1 MPLATGLSSR
11 QSAENSPRQLRA
23 VPMSQLRCPCAPPAT
38 LRLPRLVDEAAA
50 PAGSAPERTSAPEP
64 DAPPRGKATISP
76 ASRHAHLL
84 QDVIRCL
91 LFHLDASVNRKATR
105 VPASMAP
112 SSRPLLTSSP
122 VFLQWPVPA
131 INVHGARLYIRH
143 ESSIRG
149 LADSSC
155 VDSSAMLLAMSDD
168 YSHHPHP
175 ISRARRH
182 GARGWYCNPECG
194 VNSGTASAAAGHC
207 SIVYLRAVSQYLPPT
222 SAPLTRATALANRFN
237 PTSY

>member
-1 MPLATGLSSR
+1 MPFATALSSR
-11 QSAENSPRQLRA
+11 QSAEKSPRQLRA
-23 VPMSQLRCPCAPPAT
+23 VPMSQLRSPGAPPVT

-84 QDVIRCL
+84 QDVVRCL
-91 LFHLDASVNRKATR
+91 LFHLDASVGHNRKATR

-112 SSRPLLTSSP
+112 SLRPLLTSSP

-131 INVHGARLYIRH
+131 INVHGPACTYVTSQASGVLRIHRV
-143 ESSIRG
+143 SIAPQCSLPCQTIIPTTLVQFPG
-149 LADSSC
+149 P
-155 VDSSAMLLAMSDD
+155 DD
-168 YSHHPHP
+168 TVPE
-175 ISRARRH
+175 
-182 GARGWYCNPECG
+182 GGNPECG

-222 SAPLTRATALANRFN
+222 SSPLTRATALANRSN